1 MGLTLRIVHVDST
14 CSRPTTG
21 SHHHFLLSV
30 AELMLSTIL
39 LQMRNRAQE
48 MKESAFAITPPLEGE
63 RSIAMSVFACVCP
76 LAYLRNYDT
85 DFNFSVHVARG
96 NIFGRLTCR
105 SHVRF

>member
-63 RSIAMSVFACVCP
+63 RSIAMSVFACV
-76 LAYLRNYDT
+76 
-85 DFNFSVHVARG
+85 SV
-96 NIFGRLTCR
+96 R
-105 SHVRF
+105 SRISETMIPTSTFLCMLPAETYSGG